1 MHLQT
6 DKHRIAKLDCI
17 SQNSLMSCHVLGS
30 SDSFTNFEFVLTNIC
45 YELFFIRQTEKKKP
59 VFFFNCT
66 IWEEF
71 MDEIGEKIW
80 WTRYMI
86 RLFLC
91 IFNRFS
97 LPLVHWSERNMVFR
111 VPISSEGHDFKFLSK
126 LIDDWYQF
134 FSTWNKYYCFKIIIG
149 AQHLL
154 TLGVVHNIRWQN
166 FGFFCTRL

>member
-1 MHLQT
+1 MW
-6 DKHRIAKLDCI
+6 KKLVK
-17 SQNSLMSCHVLGS
+17 Q
-30 SDSFTNFEFVLTNIC
+30 
-45 YELFFIRQTEKKKP
+45 
-59 VFFFNCT
+59 
-66 IWEEF
+66 
-71 MDEIGEKIW
+71 IGENVW
-80 WTRYMI
+80 WIRSRI

-126 LIDDWYQF
+126 LIDNRYQI

-166 FGFFCTRL
+166 FGFFWPPTPLCWHFLPYECWQKVEIFGQLTPLLL